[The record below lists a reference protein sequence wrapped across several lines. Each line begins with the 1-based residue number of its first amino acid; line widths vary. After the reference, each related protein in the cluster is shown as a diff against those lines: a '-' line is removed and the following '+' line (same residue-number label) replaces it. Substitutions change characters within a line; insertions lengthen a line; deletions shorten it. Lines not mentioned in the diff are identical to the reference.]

1 MRGKKPP
8 AAGDGGAQK
17 TAWEWLDQ
25 TRREEKD
32 IPEQSS
38 RKYRRVTRAMDLA
51 LVLLAL
57 AAVLLAGVVWRYY
70 RAPKQPKRE
79 EAGSTLS
86 GAAERL
92 PQFSETEPEEETE
105 PKPRQ
110 MLPSMQR
117 LYEQNSDLAGWVQIP
132 GTAIDYPVMYRPQDY
147 GYYLHRNFAGEEET
161 AGCIFIDE
169 GASIEPRST
178 NLLLHGHNMKNGS
191 MFRALTGYEK
201 EAFYQEHPVIR
212 YTTLYEEQE
221 YEIFAVFL
229 SRVFYQ
235 DETDVFRYYQFFQA
249 DTEEEFAYYVDNC
262 RELSL
267 YDTGVV
273 PEYGDELLTLT
284 TCEYHTENGRLAV
297 AARRAR

>member
-1 MRGKKPP
+1 MNNRH
-8 AAGDGGAQK
+8 
-17 TAWEWLDQ
+17 
-25 TRREEKD
+25 
-32 IPEQSS
+32 
-38 RKYRRVTRAMDLA
+38 RKQDALKQGSLRYRRVTRAMDLA
-51 LVLLAL
+51 LVLLAV
-57 AAVLLAGVVWRYY
+57 AAVLLAGVVRRYY
-70 RAPKQPKRE
+70 RAPGQPKRE
-79 EAGSTLS
+79 EVRSSLS
-86 GAAERL
+86 GAAELL
-92 PQFSETEPEEETE
+92 PLLPETAPEGEAEPETL
-105 PKPRQ
+105 P
-110 MLPSMQR
+110 MLPSMQK
-117 LYEQNSDLAGWVQIP
+117 LYEQNSDLAGWIRIP
-132 GTAIDYPVMYRPQDY
+132 DTVIDYPVMYRPQDY
-147 GYYLHRNFAGEEET
+147 GYYLHRNFAGEEEA

-169 GASIEPRST
+169 GASVEPRST

-229 SRVFYQ
+229 SRIFYRN
-235 DETDVFRYYQFFQA
+235 ETDVFRYYQFFQA

-267 YDTGVV
+267 YDTGIV

-284 TCEYHTENGRLAV
+284 TCEYHTENGRLVV

>member
-1 MRGKKPP
+1 MRGKKPS
-8 AAGDGGAQK
+8 AAG
-17 TAWEWLDQ
+17 TAA
-25 TRREEKD
+25 RRRRFGSGLTGPAGRKQD
-32 IPEQSS
+32 IPEQNS

-51 LVLLAL
+51 LVLLAV
-57 AAVLLAGVVWRYY
+57 AAILLTGVAWRYY
-70 RAPKQPKRE
+70 RAPRQPKRE
-79 EAGSTLS
+79 EAGGVPG
-86 GAAERL
+86 GAAESL
-92 PQFSETEPEEETE
+92 PTLSETEPES
-105 PKPRQ
+105 RQ
-110 MLPSMQR
+110 MLPSMQK

-147 GYYLHRNFAGEEET
+147 GYYLHRNFAGEEEA

-262 RELSL
+262 RKLSL